1 MKHNELNT
9 PPWHHQ
15 SDHESCFHLEVF
27 TLMWWFWISPG
38 PLCPRSAASLALRR
52 CPLFGSWSRR
62 RWWWCSC
69 LQDTRA
75 PSQSLSGR
83 QSLQTRLY
91 FCDLTISNNMNN
103 HLISQIANNPK
114 HQTRSSSKPSAEYVI
129 YVLQRDAKY
138 RLFGFW
144 TAGWRIEAI
153 WRRHFGLWE
162 DCNEN
167 VSSFPTFD

>member
-91 FCDLTISNNMNN
+91 FCYLTVSNNMNN
-103 HLISQIANNPK
+103 HLISRIANNHK
-114 HQTRSSSKPSAEYVI
+114 HQTRSSKPSAEYVKYI
-129 YVLQRDAKY
+129 LQSLWVLDCWMDNRSNLKTSRWTLG
-138 RLFGFW
+138 RLQW
-144 TAGWRIEAI
+144 TFFQFSNI
-153 WRRHFGLWE
+153 WLI
-162 DCNEN
+162 N
-167 VSSFPTFD
+167 